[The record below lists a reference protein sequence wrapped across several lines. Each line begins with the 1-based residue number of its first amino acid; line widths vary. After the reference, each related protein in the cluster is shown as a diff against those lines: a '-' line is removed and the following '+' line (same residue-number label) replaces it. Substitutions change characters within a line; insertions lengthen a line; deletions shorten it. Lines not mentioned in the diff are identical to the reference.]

1 MLEQLLKENKALFD
15 YIKET
20 DGTIIVDGEQES
32 IANGLRELGYP
43 AFERWEIALT
53 DIKEP
58 YCRVI
63 L

>member
-1 MLEQLLKENKALFD
+1 MLKQIIKENRALFD
-15 YIKET
+15 YIKEN
-20 DGTIIVDGEQES
+20 DGTIIVDGEQGP
-32 IANGLRELGYP
+32 IANGLRDLGYP
-43 AFERWEIALT
+43 AFERWEVALT